1 MVDIKIGSQLMA
13 ADEFVKSNNSSR
25 SFLSL
30 LQTLFKLSQRGRQ
43 YVFKSKRLEDP
54 QAKIRKSTLLYSRPR
69 HHGVGRLKR
78 TTSSLLY
85 KVSEILYGPA

>member
-1 MVDIKIGSQLMA
+1 MVDIKIGSELMA
-13 ADEFVKSNNSSR
+13 ADEYVKSNNSSR

-69 HHGVGRLKR
+69 HHGVWKTEEDYFFSTLQGK
-78 TTSSLLY
+78 
-85 KVSEILYGPA
+85 